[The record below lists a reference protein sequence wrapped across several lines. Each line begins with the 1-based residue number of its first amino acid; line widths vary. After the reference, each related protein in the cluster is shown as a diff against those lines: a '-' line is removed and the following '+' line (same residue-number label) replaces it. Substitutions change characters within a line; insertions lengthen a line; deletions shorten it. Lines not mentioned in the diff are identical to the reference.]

1 MSQKTKEQT
10 LPGRELMHRSDD
22 DAGSSLVFTEF
33 ADMEV
38 KGDLGRFSRAAGVR
52 MGKLTALRLKKEVR
66 KQRHKYR

>member
-22 DAGSSLVFTEF
+22 VARSSLVFIEF

-38 KGDLGRFSRAAGVR
+38 KGDLDHFNRAAGVR